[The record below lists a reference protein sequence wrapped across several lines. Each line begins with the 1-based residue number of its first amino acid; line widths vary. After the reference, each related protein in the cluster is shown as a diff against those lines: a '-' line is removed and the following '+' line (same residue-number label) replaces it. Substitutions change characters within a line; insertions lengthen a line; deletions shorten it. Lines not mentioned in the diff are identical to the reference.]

1 MVKGEKTEPKRK
13 KKKMASISPCGK
25 VQWEG
30 FGRQPQPHTTNNAA
44 SRNSPLASDRSPT
57 YSWYIFPWNQGWS
70 LWQAGRWQFQVTGDP
85 MWRSDQEVIQPTVFY
100 PYRLTFLKDTSS
112 HMIKSR
118 GNPCTPIIMWARQ
131 GTNHTDLLCGYTSK

>member
-1 MVKGEKTEPKRK
+1 MAKYGPKRK
-13 KKKMASISPCGK
+13 QTKHIQHLPL
-25 VQWEG
+25 WEG
-30 FGRQPQPHTTNNAA
+30 SVGGFGTHPQPHTDEFVGDYADMFVVFPPVLRVGPSGRPDG
-44 SRNSPLASDRSPT
+44 SRT
-57 YSWYIFPWNQGWS
+57 QG
-70 LWQAGRWQFQVTGDP
+70 TGDP
-85 MWRSDQEVIQPTVFY
+85 MWRSDQGVIQPTVFY

>member
-1 MVKGEKTEPKRK
+1 MVKGEKDGAEKE
-13 KKKMASISPCGK
+13 KKKMASVSPCGK
-25 VQWEG
+25 VTWEASAAL
-30 FGRQPQPHTTNNAA
+30 PSHTPRITRRAET
-44 SRNSPLASDRSPT
+44 RRSPAIARRRIRG
-57 YSWYIFPWNQGWS
+57 IFPPVLRVGPSGRPDGGRSQG
-70 LWQAGRWQFQVTGDP
+70 TGDP

-131 GTNHTDLLCGYTSK
+131 GTNHTDLR